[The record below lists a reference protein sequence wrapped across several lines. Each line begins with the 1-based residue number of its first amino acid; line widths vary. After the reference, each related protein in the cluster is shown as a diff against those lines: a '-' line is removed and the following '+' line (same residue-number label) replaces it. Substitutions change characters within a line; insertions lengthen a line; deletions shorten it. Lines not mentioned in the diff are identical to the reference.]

1 MILANSFS
9 VGLLVAF
16 LAYKDLFLRRISG
29 LIDTLVELRML
40 GLHAERLADIALTQ
54 PEPRSDPRP
63 AKPVTP
69 VAVELRDVSFRY
81 SPNDPLI
88 LRKISLR
95 IEAGEWV
102 SLVGPSG
109 CGKTTLLKLMAGLLE
124 PTEGTILVDNEPM
137 SRLGPERWR
146 SMIGVV
152 MQDDTLFAGSIADN
166 ISFFA
171 ANSDGDR
178 IEDCAMLAAVHEDI
192 VTMPMG
198 YGTLIGDMGTV
209 LSGGQKQRILLARAL
224 YRAPGLLLLDEATS
238 HLDVARESAVNTA
251 LARLAPTR
259 IVVAHRPETIRASR
273 RVITFADGQVQS
285 DQSQEPSQI
294 HDDPPEDHQLPDR
307 GHDHAAERGGSHVA
321 LCR

>member
-1 MILANSFS
+1 
-9 VGLLVAF
+9 
-16 LAYKDLFLRRISG
+16 
-29 LIDTLVELRML
+29 
-40 GLHAERLADIALTQ
+40 Q

-171 ANSDGDR
+171 
-178 IEDCAMLAAVHEDI
+178 
-192 VTMPMG
+192 
-198 YGTLIGDMGTV
+198 
-209 LSGGQKQRILLARAL
+209 
-224 YRAPGLLLLDEATS
+224 
-238 HLDVARESAVNTA
+238 
-251 LARLAPTR
+251 
-259 IVVAHRPETIRASR
+259 
-273 RVITFADGQVQS
+273 
-285 DQSQEPSQI
+285 
-294 HDDPPEDHQLPDR
+294 
-307 GHDHAAERGGSHVA
+307 
-321 LCR
+321 